1 MVDRI
6 VREPEYEEIA
16 PGAKTGEVFVP
27 SSKSQL
33 HRLLIC
39 AALGERPSEI
49 AFKGLSEDIRA
60 TARCLNAL
68 GAKIEAEEAETGSP
82 GRLLVTPADR
92 SRPARGAVLDCG
104 ESGTTLRFLLPL
116 CGMLGAS
123 CQVLRGGRL
132 PERPLAPFDA
142 QLRSHGMFLDE
153 DGSRLTVSGAL
164 RSGEYALP
172 GNISSQFISGLLMA
186 FNGLTG
192 QSRLQ
197 VEGRLES
204 SKYINMTESVLRL
217 SGIRFAKDVTEER
230 TVWTMDGGQMPS
242 LPEKTEAEGD
252 WSAATFFLCM
262 GALSERG
269 VLVKGLDPESVQPDK
284 AVLDVLKRV
293 GAVVE
298 QSGQG
303 ILVRKGKLQ
312 AVELDASQIPDAV
325 PALTAL
331 FALCEG
337 TTRIYRA
344 ERLRLKESDRIK
356 STMHMLRS
364 LSGIVTE
371 TPDGLI
377 IQGRPQLDGG
387 TADPAGDHRIAMAAA
402 VAACGCKAPVR
413 VLAPRCVGKS
423 YPGFWDDLEQ
433 L

>member
-1 MVDRI
+1 M
-6 VREPEYEEIA
+6 
-16 PGAKTGEVFVP
+16 P

-68 GAKIEAEEAETGSP
+68 GARIEAEEAETGGP

-92 SRPARGAVLDCG
+92 SKPVRGAVLDCG

-116 CGMLGAS
+116 CGMLGVT
-123 CQVLRGGRL
+123 CLVLRGGRL

-164 RSGEYALP
+164 RSGEYELP

-204 SKYINMTESVLRL
+204 SKYISMTESVLRL
-217 SGIRFAKDVTEER
+217 SGIRFAKDVTGEK

-269 VLVKGLDPESVQPDK
+269 VLVKGLDPESVQPDR
-284 AVLDVLKRV
+284 AALDVLKRA

-298 QSGQG
+298 HREQG
-303 ILVRKGKLQ
+303 ILVRKGDLK

-325 PALTAL
+325 PALAAL
-331 FALCEG
+331 FSLCEG
-337 TTRIYRA
+337 TTRICRA

-364 LSGIVTE
+364 LGGIVTE

-387 TADPAGDHRIAMAAA
+387 TVNPAGDHRIAMAAA

>member
-1 MVDRI
+1 M
-6 VREPEYEEIA
+6 
-16 PGAKTGEVFVP
+16 P

-68 GAKIEAEEAETGSP
+68 GAKIEAEEAETGGP

-92 SRPARGAVLDCG
+92 SRPARGAVMDCG

-116 CGMLGAS
+116 CGMLGAT
-123 CQVLRGGRL
+123 CLVLRGGRL

-142 QLRSHGMFLDE
+142 QLRSHGMTLDE
-153 DGSRLTVSGAL
+153 DGSRLTVSGTL

-204 SKYINMTESVLRL
+204 SKYINMTESVLGL
-217 SGIRFAKDVTEER
+217 SGIRFAKDVTDER
-230 TVWTMDGGQMPS
+230 TVWTMDGGQTPS

-269 VLVKGLDPESVQPDK
+269 VLVKGLDPESVQPDR

-298 QSGQG
+298 QQEKG
-303 ILVRKGKLQ
+303 ILVRRGDLQ

-325 PALTAL
+325 PALAAL

-364 LSGIVTE
+364 LGGIVTE

-377 IQGRPQLDGG
+377 IQGRPQLDSG

-402 VAACGCKAPVR
+402 VAACGCRAPVR
-413 VLAPRCVGKS
+413 VMAPRCVGKS
-423 YPGFWDDLEQ
+423 YPKFWKDLEQ